1 MRDPKT
7 FTDNMK
13 LAVQVLYESGQE
25 MTPTEIGQRM
35 SPRLSGQQLTGPLRA
50 LRVGGWAK
58 RRKVIGEE
66 LHVGYRTYPVIR
78 RNYLLTNE
86 GRRAWADYLT
96 ESRMNRRATV
106 TCDHTWLD
114 HWSSENSFSQPD
126 GRLCT
131 ACGKT
136 ELFVRPTRFPDLHD
150 QLTDQTRRALE
161 TVERAPWRERAWSM
175 FQRGCRN
182 LIDFILFRV

>member
-7 FTDNMK
+7 FTDTMK
-13 LAVQVLYESGQE
+13 SIVQVLYENGGE
-25 MTPTEIGQRM
+25 MTPTQIGQSMFPIM
-35 SPRLSGQQLTGPLRA
+35 SGQRLSGPLGA
-50 LRVGGWAK
+50 LRRGGWAK

-78 RNYLLTNE
+78 RNYLLTND
-86 GRRAWADYLT
+86 GRRAWAGYLI
-96 ESRMNRRATV
+96 ESRMNRRATE

-114 HWSSENSFSQPD
+114 HWSSENSFLQPD

-150 QLTDQTRRALE
+150 QLTDQTRDTLTAIR
-161 TVERAPWRERAWSM
+161 RAPWRERAVESLK
-175 FQRGCRN
+175 RGLAS
-182 LIDFILFRV
+182 LITFNVRK